1 MMPVKPLPPNRI
13 CVRFNC
19 RGTLAPMDEHPGLF
33 YCPNCGQ
40 IYTGKKR

>member
-1 MMPVKPLPPNRI
+1 MAVKILPSSKI

-19 RGTLAPMDEHPGLF
+19 GGKLLPMDEHPGHF

-40 IYTGKKR
+40 IYEEK